1 MTDEY
6 RRGQTQK
13 FKKGDLNPLQAKNIS
28 IFTIYL
34 SLMLKQLGKNANLIQ
49 VFYITKTHAKGTQN
63 KQINSKTHQHVLKQR
78 YFSDLIKN
86 WDSLLF

>member
-1 MTDEY
+1 MVVVTDEY

-49 VFYITKTHAKGTQN
+49 VFYVTKTHAK
-63 KQINSKTHQHVLKQR
+63 
-78 YFSDLIKN
+78 
-86 WDSLLF
+86 

>member
-1 MTDEY
+1 MLFEGEGREEVVVVTDEY

-49 VFYITKTHAKGTQN
+49 VFYITKTHAKWTKN
-63 KQINSKTHQHVLKQR
+63 KQINSKTHQHVLK
-78 YFSDLIKN
+78 
-86 WDSLLF
+86 